1 MIRNVLQA
9 FRHYADFSGRTQ
21 RRAFWDFITTT
32 HTLLILLL
40 LPAFAAMLELLRTLT
55 EDVAVLDAAVA
66 IIRTPS
72 EAQHLAQSRLLP
84 AVEDVALPFVQDF
97 ATSHAFA
104 AATLALAALWLAAL
118 IAPTAAATVR
128 RLRDAGQSPLWV
140 LALPMA
146 CIPEMICNAIGST
159 LCMVLFILC
168 LQPTKIQQQ
177 QRKEPDEPQEPR
189 RTSA

>member
-1 MIRNVLQA
+1 MLRNVLQA

-21 RRAFWDFITTT
+21 RRAFWDFITAT

-40 LPAFAAMLELLRTLT
+40 LPAFAALLELLRALT

-66 IIRTPS
+66 IICTPS
-72 EAQHLAQSRLLP
+72 EAQQLAQSRLLP

-97 ATSHAFA
+97 AASHTLA
-104 AATLALAALWLAAL
+104 AVTLALATLWAAVL

-128 RLRDAGQSPLWV
+128 RLRDAGQSPWWV

-168 LQPTKIQQQ
+168 LQPTKTQQ
-177 QRKEPDEPQEPR
+177 QRKEPGEPQEPG
-189 RTSA
+189 RTPA